1 MKKILS
7 ALFLSGIVMT
17 AHAAPQI
24 IAHRAATA
32 DAPENTLYAIDKA
45 LSNKADAIWIT
56 LQLSKDN
63 QVVLYRPSDL
73 KSLTDKSG
81 PVSGYSATELAQTD
95 AARDYNQ
102 KNKTHIK
109 ASVPAL
115 DTVLSRYPE
124 TFFYL
129 DIKSPDASPAV
140 FAQQLD
146 SVLTRHNAKNRVRV
160 YSTGQDY
167 LAALPPSIPVFES
180 RDTTRNAL
188 AGSLITHTCDLA
200 DNPQPRWYGFE
211 LHRNVDVVET
221 FTLGEAR
228 SPVVLT
234 WDKTAMDC
242 FRKNNQNHVVLFGI
256 KTPADLQLATELG
269 ADGVMVDS
277 LLNMKIK

>member
-1 MKKILS
+1 
-7 ALFLSGIVMT
+7 MT
-17 AHAAPQI
+17 THAAPQI

-45 LSNKADAIWIT
+45 LGNKADAVWIT

-73 KSLTDKSG
+73 KSLTDKTG
-81 PVSGYSATELAQTD
+81 PVSGYTAAELAKID

-102 KNKTHIK
+102 KNNTHIN
-109 ASVPAL
+109 AAIPLL

-129 DIKSPDASPAV
+129 DIKSPDAVPAI

-146 SVLTRHNAKNRVRV
+146 TVLTRHQAKNRVRV
-160 YSTGQDY
+160 YSTSQDY
-167 LAALPPSIPVFES
+167 LAALPQSIPVFES

-188 AGSLITHTCDLA
+188 AGSLITHTCDLT

-211 LHRNVDVVET
+211 LHRKVDVVET

-228 SPVVLT
+228 SPAVLT

-242 FRKNNQNHVVLFGI
+242 FRKNNKNRVVLFGI
-256 KTPADLQLATELG
+256 KTPADLQLAAELG

-277 LLNMKIK
+277 LLNMKLK